1 MSPRAKDCQ
10 IRNSKTLR
18 VFLAALTTVALMG
31 FAAGP
36 AMAQTDDPT
45 DAQYNPPVDIVDE
58 GVGGV
63 AGSTDQGAVGGV
75 TDSGTGTGT
84 GAGSLPFTGLDVA
97 LASVVAALLIG
108 TGLLM
113 RRAAREQSV

>member
-1 MSPRAKDCQ
+1 MSPQAKDCQ

-18 VFLAALTTVALMG
+18 TFLAALMAVALLG

-36 AMAQTDDPT
+36 AMAQTDPT
-45 DAQYNPPVDIVDE
+45 DAQYDTTTDIIDS
-58 GVGGV
+58 GVGGT
-63 AGSTDQGAVGGV
+63 TDQGAVGGA

-113 RRAAREQSV
+113 RRAAREQGV

>member
-1 MSPRAKDCQ
+1 MSPRAKDCP
-10 IRNSKTLR
+10 ILKRRTITTLLAS
-18 VFLAALTTVALMG
+18 LAAVALLG
-31 FAAGP
+31 LAAGP

-45 DAQYNPPVDIVDE
+45 DAQYSPPSEIIDS
-58 GVGGV
+58 GV
-63 AGSTDQGAVGGV
+63 AGATDSGGGAVGGA

-113 RRAAREQSV
+113 RRAAREQGAA

>member
-1 MSPRAKDCQ
+1 MTA
-10 IRNSKTLR
+10 
-18 VFLAALTTVALMG
+18 LAAAALLA

-45 DAQYNPPVDIVDE
+45 DAQYSPTTEIIDD
-58 GVGGV
+58 GVGGTV
-63 AGSTDQGAVGGV
+63 DSGAVGGT

-113 RRAAREQSV
+113 RRAAREQGV